1 MFISYILFALGLVFI
16 IKGGDFFVD
25 EATWFARLTGLPE
38 VLIGATIVSLAT
50 TSPETTVSI
59 LAILQNYPSVAIGNA
74 IGSIICNTGLILGL
88 HHLIRPSR
96 IDSRIFKFK
105 GLMMLGYICFFWIS
119 ARKGYIDRLSGIG
132 LLLLLIVYIVFNLII
147 VKYKRSK
154 KRKARTHSKYPRKEA
169 GKHILLFAFG
179 IGLILIGANLLV
191 TYGVKIANSWGVPQA
206 VISLS
211 MIALGTS
218 LPELTTS
225 ITALVKGHDELA
237 LGNILGANILN
248 IAMVI
253 GVSASIRP
261 LIIQPNI
268 LLIDIPVALILGSI
282 LVVPTII
289 TKRINRIQAFLL
301 LSGYI
306 FYILSLFFFI
316 KH

>member
-1 MFISYILFALGLVFI
+1 M

-59 LAILQNYPSVAIGNA
+59 LATLQNYPSVAIGNA

-88 HHLIRPSR
+88 YHLIRPNR
-96 IDSRIFKFK
+96 IDSRIFKYK
-105 GLMMLGYICFFWIS
+105 GLMMLGYICFFWLS
-119 ARKGYIDRLSGIG
+119 ARKGYIDHLSGLG
-132 LLLLLIVYIVFNLII
+132 LLLLLIVYIIFNLAI

-154 KRKARTHSKYPRKEA
+154 KRKVRIPSKYSKKEA
-169 GKHILLFAFG
+169 SKHFLLFVFG
-179 IGLILIGANLLV
+179 VGLILIGANLLV
-191 TYGVKIANSWGVPQA
+191 TYGVKIANSWGVPEA

-218 LPELTTS
+218 LPELTTA

-237 LGNILGANILN
+237 LGNVLGANILN

-253 GVSASIRP
+253 GLSASIRP

-268 LLIDIPVALILGSI
+268 FLIDIPVALVLGSI

-301 LSGYI
+301 LSGYAA
-306 FYILSLFFFI
+306 YILALFLFI
-316 KH
+316 KY